1 MEEHEQQAGPAG
13 MIAGAPMKKWRPEK
27 SPVDE
32 CRSMIRVLAG
42 KIEQL
47 RETSRSDHNKV
58 TCIRAMSA
66 RLSALD
72 VLLSRFEQDSKTAPA
87 MEMMEDA
94 LGFTYRSVRF
104 CDLERIS
111 EK

>member
-1 MEEHEQQAGPAG
+1 MEDHEQGAAPAG
-13 MIAGAPMKKWRPEK
+13 MIAGAPMKKWRPETR
-27 SPVDE
+27 PVDE
-32 CRSMIRVLAG
+32 CRNMVRVLAG

-47 RETSRSDHNKV
+47 KETSRSDQNKV

-72 VLLSRFEQDSKTAPA
+72 VLLNRFDQGPKTAPA

-94 LGFTYRSVRF
+94 FGFTYRSVRF

-111 EK
+111 DK